1 MSVVVVRDIE
11 TSTIVLVLE
20 VVELLLR
27 TDTDVDVAVVDSV
40 VRMVETLTIFCVAVV
55 VVDVV
60 E

>member
-1 MSVVVVRDIE
+1 VVVVRDIE

>member
-1 MSVVVVRDIE
+1 VSVVVVRDIE